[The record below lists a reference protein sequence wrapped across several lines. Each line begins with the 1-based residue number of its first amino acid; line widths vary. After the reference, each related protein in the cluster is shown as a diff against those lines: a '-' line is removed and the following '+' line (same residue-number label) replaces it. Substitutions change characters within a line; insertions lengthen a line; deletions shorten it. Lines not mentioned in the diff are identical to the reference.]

1 MKINNIKT
9 DAKKYKQQK
18 VKEDMKIIKFMG
30 KSASGKDTIYRKV
43 KEKLNPSPKEI
54 ILYTTRPIRDH
65 EENGREYFFV
75 TDSEIAQMENE
86 GKIIEKRVYH
96 TVYGDWIYA
105 TADDGQFD
113 DNSVYMTIGTLDS
126 YEPIRAHFGAETM
139 IPVYLE
145 VEDGLRLERAIARE
159 RTQKTAKYEEMCRRF
174 LADQADFSEEKLKAA
189 NIIKRFK
196 NEDRECCLKE
206 VLSYIEHEL

>member
-1 MKINNIKT
+1 
-9 DAKKYKQQK
+9 
-18 VKEDMKIIKFMG
+18 MKIIYFMG

-75 TDSEIAQMENE
+75 ADSEIAKMENE

-113 DNSVYMTIGTLDS
+113 DNFVYMAIGTLES
-126 YEPIRAHFGAETM
+126 YLPIRAHFGAKTM

-174 LADQADFSEEKLKAA
+174 LADEEDFSPENLQKAGITTSYKNRRFSVCLNTMKRA
-189 NIIKRFK
+189 IKKQKKK
-196 NEDRECCLKE
+196 N
-206 VLSYIEHEL
+206 

>member
-1 MKINNIKT
+1 
-9 DAKKYKQQK
+9 
-18 VKEDMKIIKFMG
+18 MKIIYFMG
-30 KSASGKDTIYRKV
+30 KSASGKDTIYKKV
-43 KEKLNPSPKEI
+43 KERLNPSPKEI

-75 TDSEIAQMENE
+75 SDQEIARMESA

-113 DNSVYMTIGTLDS
+113 ENSTYMTIGTLES
-126 YEPIRAHFGAETM
+126 YLPLRAYFGEEAM

-145 VEDGLRLERAIARE
+145 VEDGIRLERAIARE

-174 LADQADFSEEKLKAA
+174 LADQADFSEENLKAA
-189 NIIKRFK
+189 KITRRFP
-196 NEDRECCLKE
+196 NEDMEACLDM
-206 VLSYIEHEL
+206 VLEYIKQELGNR